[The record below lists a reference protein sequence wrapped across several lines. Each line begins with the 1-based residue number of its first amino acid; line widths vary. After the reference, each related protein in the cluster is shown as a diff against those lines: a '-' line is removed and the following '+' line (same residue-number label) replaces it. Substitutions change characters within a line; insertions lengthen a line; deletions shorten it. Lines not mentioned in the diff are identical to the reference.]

1 MSVRTLYARKLHPPS
16 SESTTYTAP
25 PRWRLVALTFLILAA
40 ALFPIAP
47 LVSDLQRRTRGIT
60 FGLPPSLPHTGVAP
74 YAVNADLVGLDD
86 ADLARAIRLLKEGG
100 FAWARVR
107 FPWYD
112 IEKAR
117 GQYDW
122 APYDRVVTALRQAD
136 IGIIAL
142 VEVTPPWYRP
152 PGEEDNPVVP
162 PTDMAAF
169 ARFAATLAARYADA
183 IDYYQIWDQPNVTP
197 FWGNE
202 RVDPAG
208 YVAMLRAVG
217 PAIRDADARAYILSA
232 GLLPTTLHEPYHF
245 SDVDYLD
252 AMYRAGAKGTFD
264 ILGAKAYDLHDSSPW
279 RRDYKDDP
287 LGVARLV
294 LLREVMERHGDGNKP
309 IWLVGWGRHA
319 TPPNWQGRPSIW
331 GTVSEDAQAEYV
343 RQVFRRKR
351 QEWPWLGL
359 LTWDQ
364 FYPRVPL
371 DDPLWGFALV
381 RPNWEPRPVYR
392 AFQEITRGPPLVGVG
407 RYGPAAWVWRFPD
420 PQLRHTVR
428 AEGNRISLIATQL
441 VAVEAS
447 LDGEERSVLLDA
459 NKEHVLGNRLALQPH
474 TLVLRFDPPGVTTLI
489 VARNRP
495 LGPYLLLG
503 FLALVVVASL
513 GRIATWLTWAPTEP
527 VVYPA
532 LIVVLTAFY
541 MLAPT
546 LALSLLTLALLAALM
561 LYRLDWG
568 LVAVMAAVPFV
579 AVPKHL
585 GPWQFGLVETYIL
598 ICALGWGARVAAAVV
613 VAAAEPEKAP
623 LDARLRLAW
632 QTLVEKVAPR
642 DALDIGLLALIP
654 LALLAARAARHQD
667 VAWREVRWVVLE
679 PIAFYWMVRS
689 RWRDLVREQK
699 AAIARVPGSWARRY
713 KLLLTRED
721 DLPRFAARLVNGFL
735 WGAIL
740 AVLAGIVVLIV
751 RPEGAYAEGVWRLRG
766 LYGSPNNLALV
777 LGRAVALAGAL
788 ALFGHGSAVPLQRQ
802 WPRVVPGVD
811 ERRGYALVGGLL
823 LVGMLATFSRGALL
837 VGLPALILF
846 LGWAYGPRGRRYALL
861 TVAVLFLLLVPFFAT
876 ERFQTLIT
884 GTGTFRLRV
893 ELWRSALRMVRDHP
907 WLGVG
912 PDNFLY
918 YFQDAYL
925 PRRDYPEPT
934 LSHPHNIV
942 LHFWLTFGILGVV
955 WIAAMLGLVA
965 RRGWQLLR
973 RLPPQSMS
981 RALVWGARGMTV
993 YGVAHGLVDQ
1003 SFLLPDLMVLFAFS
1017 VAILTSVQE
1026 RIRG

>member
-1 MSVRTLYARKLHPPS
+1 MSPSRSPSHP
-16 SESTTYTAP
+16 TYTAP
-25 PRWRLVALTFLILAA
+25 PRWRLIALTFVVLAA

-47 LVSDLQRRTRGIT
+47 LVNDLQRRTRGIV
-60 FGLPPSLPHTGVAP
+60 FGPPPAIPHTDVAP
-74 YAVNADLVGLDD
+74 YAVNADLVGLSD

-112 IEKAR
+112 IEKTR
-117 GQYDW
+117 GRYDW

-142 VEVTPPWYRP
+142 IVGTPPWYRP

-162 PTDMAAF
+162 PTDMDALAQ
-169 ARFAATLAARYADA
+169 FAATLAARYADA

-208 YVAMLRAVG
+208 YVAMLRTVAPAV
-217 PAIRDADARAYILSA
+217 RRADARAVILSA

-264 ILGAKAYDLHDSSPW
+264 ILGAKAYDLYDSSPW

-294 LLREVMERHGDGNKP
+294 LLREVMERHGDAGTP
-309 IWLVGWGRHA
+309 IWVVGWGRHA

-331 GTVSEDAQAEYV
+331 GTVSEEEQAEYV

-392 AFQEITRGPPLVGVG
+392 AFQDITRGSPLVGIG
-407 RYGPAAWVWRFPD
+407 RYGPAAWVWRSPD

-428 AEGNRISLIATQL
+428 AEGNRISLIATEL

-513 GRIATWLTWAPTEP
+513 GRIATWLTWQPTEP

-532 LIVVLTAFY
+532 LLLVLTAFY
-541 MLAPT
+541 MVAPT
-546 LALSLLTLALLAALM
+546 LALSLITLALVAALI

-568 LVAVMAAVPFV
+568 LVTVMAVVPFV
-579 AVPKHL
+579 AVPKRL
-585 GPWQFGLVETYIL
+585 GPWQFSLLETYIL
-598 ICALGWGARVAAAVV
+598 VCAVGWGARVLASTV
-613 VAAAEPEKAP
+613 VAAAEPETAP
-623 LDARLRLAW
+623 LVTRARLAW
-632 QTLVEKVAPR
+632 
-642 DALDIGLLALIP
+642 DALSQKVRPRGPLDTWLLVLLP
-654 LALLAARAARHQD
+654 LAVIAALTARHKD
-667 VAWREVRWVVLE
+667 VAWREVRWVVIE
-679 PIAFYWMVRS
+679 PLLFYWMVRS
-689 RWRDLVREQK
+689 RWRDHFQAQK
-699 AAIARVPGSWARRY
+699 EAIARVPGSWARRY

-721 DLPRFAARLVNGFL
+721 DVPRFAARLVNGFL
-735 WGAIL
+735 WGAVL
-740 AVLAGIVVLIV
+740 AVLAGVVVLIV

-777 LGRAVALAGAL
+777 LGRGIALAGAI
-788 ALFGHGSAVPLQRQ
+788 ALLGGRSNVWGMKA
-802 WPRVVPGVD
+802 WPRVLPGLD
-811 ERRGYALVGGLL
+811 ARRGYALVGGFL
-823 LVGMLATFSRGALL
+823 LVGMVATFSRGALL

-861 TVAVLFLLLVPFFAT
+861 AVAVLLVVLIPFFST
-876 ERFQTLIT
+876 ERFRTLVT
-884 GTGTFRLRV
+884 GTGTFALRV

-918 YFQDAYL
+918 YFREAYL
-925 PRRDYPEPT
+925 PRRDYPEPN

-942 LHFWLTFGILGVV
+942 LHFWLAFGILGVV
-955 WIAAMLGLVA
+955 WIAVMLGLIA
-965 RRGWQLLR
+965 RAGWRLLQ
-973 RLPPQSMS
+973 RLPVQSMS
-981 RALVWGARGMTV
+981 RALVWASLGMTV

-1003 SFLLPDLMVLFAFS
+1003 SFLLPDLMVLFVFGNAMLAS
-1017 VAILTSVQE
+1017 IGE
-1026 RIRG
+1026 RIETV